1 MILSKIFNSSF
12 KGEIGMMLFK
22 LSYKNIKKS
31 IKDYMIFFF
40 TLVLGVM
47 IFYIFSA
54 LDKQTAVMEMENAPK
69 QMLDEFNLYMEY
81 INVFIAI
88 ILGLLIVY
96 ASGFLLKRRKK
107 EFALYMIL
115 GMKKR
120 KISVIMFYETVI
132 IGAVSLGVGLFLG
145 TLASQGM
152 SIFVIKLFEADMS
165 KFKFVV
171 SGEAIEKT
179 ILYFTLMYVIVVIFE
194 VLVVGKA
201 KLINLLNAGK
211 KSERKTNK
219 NPYICLL
226 VFLVAAGVLSHCY
239 WLAYNDKCLELD
251 YFKISLIE
259 AAIGTVLFFWAL
271 SGLIIF
277 LTKKNKRFYL
287 KGLRMFSSR
296 EISSR
301 VNTNIVSA
309 TIICLLMFLTLCI
322 LAFTLAMRNSLN
334 SGLKKKLT
342 RDVDVTYCSYDDI
355 INKHLDEL
363 EGDSDSEKLQSIRYG
378 GGDELYKKYYDEVK
392 DYSIENKLKEKNVDA
407 AFKDATY
414 AWTYMMP
421 NFKISDYLKSAKN
434 LDLKDDS
441 MEIRLGERNKEKIIT
456 ISDYN
461 KLASAHKHEEYS
473 LNDDEYIMICNNEF
487 IKDVKDKALKD
498 KTTVTIGDKTYNPK
512 FSECMDCGIDMN
524 PSDNIYG
531 IIIVPDS
538 VDKTKLYKYEQT
550 MVASYNNDFDID
562 SKYKSVEE
570 YISDKDFDKMFNNE
584 DDKYRTSFSIETN
597 LLLRQEV
604 VGATSIIVFIG
615 LYIGVIFM
623 IVSAAILALKTLTD
637 ATDSSE
643 KYAILRRI
651 GVKEKM
657 INRSVS
663 VQNLLF
669 FGLPVMLATV
679 HSVFGIKFIKF
690 IAKQSGMKV
699 SGESITKGVVFMLII
714 YGVYFIV
721 TNYTSKKIISE

>member
-1 MILSKIFNSSF
+1 
-12 KGEIGMMLFK
+12 MLLK

-54 LDKQTAVMEMENAPK
+54 LDKQTAVMEMDNAPED
-69 QMLDEFNLYMEY
+69 LLAEFNIIMKY
-81 INVFIAI
+81 INIFVAI

-96 ASGFLLKRRKK
+96 SSSFLMKRRKK

-120 KISVIMFYETVI
+120 KISIIMFYETVI
-132 IGAVSLGVGLFLG
+132 IGAISLGVGLFLG

-152 SIFVIKLFEADMS
+152 SVVVIKLFEADMS

-171 SGEAIEKT
+171 SNDAIKKT
-179 ILYFTLMYVIVVIFE
+179 IIYFTLMYVIVVIFE

-239 WLAYNDKCLELD
+239 WLAYNDKCLELK
-251 YFKISLIE
+251 YFQIALIE

-277 LTKKNKRFYL
+277 LTKRNKRFYL

-301 VNTNIVSA
+301 VNTNIVSG
-309 TIICLLMFLTLCI
+309 TIICLLMFFTLCI
-322 LAFTLAMRNSLN
+322 LAFSFAMRNSFN
-334 SGLKKKLT
+334 NGLKKKLT
-342 RDVDVTYCSYDDI
+342 RDVDVTYSCYNEV
-355 INKHLDEL
+355 INKHFDEA
-363 EGDSDSEKLQSIRYG
+363 EGEDDIGKYTSIYNG
-378 GGDELYKKYYDEVK
+378 GGDELYLKYHDEVK
-392 DYSIENKLKEKNVDA
+392 DFSIENKFKEKNVDT
-407 AFKDATY
+407 AFSDVTY

-421 NFKISDYLKSAKN
+421 NFRVSDYLKSAQG

-441 MEIRLGERNKEKIIT
+441 VEIRLGEGNKEKIIT

-473 LNDDEYIMICNNEF
+473 LNDDEYIMICNVEVL
-487 IKDVKDKALKD
+487 KDAKDKALKN
-498 KTTVTIGDKTYNPK
+498 KTTVTIGDKTYKPK
-512 FSECMDCGIDMN
+512 FTECMDCGIDMN
-524 PSDNIYG
+524 PGETEYG

-538 VDKTKLYKYEQT
+538 VDLTKLYKYEET
-550 MVASYNNDFDID
+550 MVASYNNSYSID

-570 YISDKDFDKMFNNE
+570 YLSDDEFLKMFNE
-584 DDKYRTSFSIETN
+584 DGKYKTPFIINTD
-597 LLLRQEV
+597 LILRQEV
-604 VGATSIIVFIG
+604 VGLTSIVVFVG
-615 LYIGVIFM
+615 LYVGVIFM

-637 ATDSSE
+637 ATDNIE

-657 INRSVS
+657 INKSIS

-669 FGLPVMLATV
+669 FGLPIVLATV
-679 HSVFGIKFIKF
+679 HSVFGIKFVKF
-690 IAKQSGMKV
+690 VAKLTGMKV
-699 SGESITKGVVFMLII
+699 SGESITKGVAFMLII